1 MKKNYLKLAVALV
14 AMVMAQAATAE
25 VLEFDFSFPGNKGTG
40 NISYEGADG
49 RRMYVN
55 ATQKTLTATDTKG
68 DTYLFDYYHDSKD
81 IYLGEWTDGIQFG
94 GSDVALNGA
103 MLVLGQHLNGI
114 SRVEVTAKIKGAT
127 GDALIKFGTLN
138 GRSSESVFDQ
148 ASNMYINYTS
158 TNGGETVT
166 PVTNPQAG
174 HSLSTDYVTYIW
186 QGSGKNNGHLAIK
199 GYSWA
204 NNWFRIQKIKITY
217 ESAVPTAEPII
228 FNAAA
233 KLSEADVSHY
243 YGTFSSTRDVIFPTK
258 AGVKVYGVSVN
269 NLGAL
274 TLAPLTAADYA
285 TEFLGAVN
293 KTVNGYLVPKGE
305 GVLVEMP
312 NGQYTYKTCAF
323 YTYTKASTAEP
334 LTVENQLKPIDADGT
349 IDAAT
354 GCKVYRL
361 TYDNVATETGLG
373 FYWGNAEGTQITGK
387 AGKAYLEVPEI
398 KGISAIRGFK
408 LGGSST
414 PTGIEAVKVSEEA
427 EIANEPIYDLSGR
440 RVENPTQG
448 FYIQGGKKFI
458 VR

>member
-55 ATQKTLTATDTKG
+55 ATQKTLTATDKKG

-114 SRVEVTAKIKGAT
+114 SRVEVTAKIKAAT
-127 GDALIKFGTLN
+127 GGALIKFGTLN
-138 GRSSESVFDQ
+138 GRSSESNFDQ

-158 TNGGETVT
+158 TDGGKTVT
-166 PVTNPQAG
+166 AVTNPQAAA
-174 HSLSTDYVTYIW
+174 SLSTDYVTYIW
-186 QGSGKNNGHLAIK
+186 QGSGVNNGHLAIK
-199 GYSWA
+199 GYSWE

-269 NLGAL
+269 NLGVL

-293 KTVNGYLVPKGE
+293 KTVNGYLVAKGQ

-334 LTVENQLKPIDADGT
+334 LTVENQLKPITADGT
-349 IDAAT
+349 IDAST

-361 TYDNVATETGLG
+361 TYDDVKNETGLG

-387 AGKAYLEVPEI
+387 AGKAYLEVPVI
-398 KGISAIRGFK
+398 QGISAIRGFK